1 MIKNTDKFELD
12 NKEPVSV
19 KDALIMTVVFF
30 TVASGESFVDE
41 LFTLTKAILL
51 WIF

>member
-12 NKEPVSV
+12 NKEPISV
-19 KDALIMTVVFF
+19 KDALIMTVVFLV
-30 TVASGESFVDE
+30 VASGESFVDE
-41 LFTLTKAILL
+41 LFTLTKDMFL